1 MRDHKMVLV
10 EGARLRVVRKVMWPW
25 LVRPASSL
33 GPGVSCCLYGNVDP
47 GNLAMSV
54 PMGLAAHFCSLKN
67 SRNHAI
73 SVQFAFGGLLLY
85 CSLSGFSEVSLVF
98 LSFPAV
104 LSEAMGRGLS
114 PYLGQNHKAVLL
126 PSPHLSW
133 PVWRQRQEKQGECFQ
148 VGDQRLWCG
157 SLAGC
162 LYFARVLSSSQNGRF
177 CVLHSFL
184 YRRRLLKSR

>member
-1 MRDHKMVLV
+1 MVLV
-10 EGARLRVVRKVMWPW
+10 EGARLRVGWKVMWPW
-25 LVRPASSL
+25 LVRSASSL
-33 GPGVSCCLYGNVDP
+33 GPGISCCLYGNVDS

-67 SRNHAI
+67 SGNHVI
-73 SVQFAFGGLLLY
+73 SVQFACGELLLY
-85 CSLSGFSEVSLVF
+85 CSLSGFSEVSLAF
-98 LSFPAV
+98 LSFSAV

-133 PVWRQRQEKQGECFQ
+133 SVWWQQQEKHGECFQ
-148 VGDQRLWCG
+148 VGDQRLWWG

-162 LYFARVLSSSQNGRF
+162 LYFARVPSSSSQNGRF
-177 CVLHSFL
+177 CVLHSLL